1 MFCSCVSTAN
11 LLLLVLQLV
20 WEFWVVIKLILRVV
34 FSRRW
39 HRGEEINGW
48 KTPFSHSGFALST
61 VYVWSAALEIMLLN
75 YSLFKDGLY
84 VYYTTGIALGGH
96 VNVLMMWPTRYW
108 RYYFGVGVVLNIHH
122 LKILKHLSGL
132 FSQSTCTVLCSE
144 TWWEFV
150 IVGPFP
156 EQDWHT

>member
-11 LLLLVLQLV
+11 LLLLVLQFV

-39 HRGEEINGW
+39 HRGEEIDGW
-48 KTPFSHSGFALST
+48 KTPFFTFRFCSQYCICLICSIGSYVLS
-61 VYVWSAALEIMLLN
+61 
-75 YSLFKDGLY
+75 YSLFEDRLY

-96 VNVLMMWPTRYW
+96 VNVLMMWPTCYW

-144 TWWEFV
+144 PWWEFV

-156 EQDWHT
+156 E